1 MVRLLY
7 WQWVVL
13 AAPIAGMLVFVL
25 GAAAYQVHE
34 WHLSWIWA
42 VIGLGFVG
50 WRWLLVRWTR
60 PALAEVEEIVAELA
74 AEFPDQRPPTGS
86 AAAGGTKVQQA
97 EAALRQILGESR
109 EDPPMWTDWNIF
121 WRRALALI
129 SAIAQVYNP
138 RAKQPLLNIYIP
150 QAYVLLRGTVDD
162 LNEWMQKLAPVL
174 NQVTIEQAL
183 QAYQVYQKVQPA
195 ARRVLQVWGW
205 AQWLLNPVAA
215 AARTATQGSRTKA
228 TQELLGNF
236 NQVAREAVLR
246 NLARQAILLYG
257 GGGNNLPLLPEGV
270 AVGGGSPAT
279 GGLNPETQS
288 IRELL
293 SAASPIA
300 VIATQPVNLMLIG
313 RTGAG
318 KSSLINSLFTQP
330 VAAVDALPSTDR
342 LQDYHWRV
350 TDRLDAREAPAEL
363 GRGESGRGESASGE
377 SASGESASEA
387 MVLWDTPGY
396 EQVGRADFRAMVIDR
411 ARSVDLVLLVLP
423 ALDPALQMDIDVLQ
437 DLQAAVPGL
446 PTIAVVTQVDRLRPW
461 KEWQPPY
468 DWRNGERPK
477 EVNIR
482 AAIDYRTALLPS
494 IATMLPVVTGD
505 PVTGDQGRWGL
516 DAVVRAIL
524 DGLEPAKQQ
533 RLARCLRDLDGRTD
547 AAVRLIDRYIWQ
559 MATQQGITVFLK
571 SPVLRF
577 ISTLA
582 TGSPTL
588 AILLAERIPVEQ
600 LPLVIGKAQLAYD
613 LYNLLAPNMGFDLL
627 LLWRLLTDPR
637 GEPDRNVRAFGQ
649 TLLAYWLQ
657 SIGPEDLVTRF
668 EQVLLADGN

>member
-7 WQWVVL
+7 WQWGVL
-13 AAPIAGMLVFVL
+13 AAPIAMVLVFVL
-25 GAAAYQVHE
+25 GAAGYQVHE

-74 AEFPDQRPPTGS
+74 AEFPDRPPS
-86 AAAGGTKVQQA
+86 RAAGMGSQVQQA
-97 EAALRQILGESR
+97 EAVLRQILAESR
-109 EDPPMWTDWNIF
+109 EDPPMWVDWNIF

-129 SAIAQVYNP
+129 GAIAQVYNP

-162 LNEWMQKLAPVL
+162 LNAWMQKLAPVL

-215 AARTATQGSRTKA
+215 VARTATQGSRTKA

-257 GGGNNLPLLPEGV
+257 GGGQNLPLFPEVEAV
-270 AVGGGSPAT
+270 AERGRTEAET
-279 GGLNPETQS
+279 LMTPEMQS

-293 SAASPIA
+293 QAASPIA
-300 VIATQPVNLMLIG
+300 VMATQPVNLMLIG

-342 LQDYHWRV
+342 LQDYHWPA
-350 TDRLDAREAPAEL
+350 TDWLDDREA
-363 GRGESGRGESASGE
+363 SGQSASGQ
-377 SASGESASEA
+377 SASEA

-411 ARSVDLVLLVLP
+411 ARSVDVLLLALP

-446 PTIAVVTQVDRLRPW
+446 PTIAVVTQVDRLRPI
-461 KEWQPPY
+461 KDWQPPY

-482 AAIDYRTALLPS
+482 SAIDYRATLLPS
-494 IATMLPVVTGD
+494 IVTMLPVVAVG
-505 PVTGDQGRWGL
+505 QGRSGWGM

-524 DGLEPAKQQ
+524 DVLEPAKQQ

-559 MATQQGITVFLK
+559 MATQQGITVLLK

-613 LYNLLAPNMGFDLL
+613 LYNLLAPDMGFDLL
-627 LLWRLLTDPR
+627 RLWRLLTDPR
-637 GEPDRNVRAFGQ
+637 GEADRNVRAFGR

-668 EQVLLADGN
+668 EQLLLTDGN